1 MFGVKS
7 SITHNAKCME
17 SNFTDLKHKD
27 MIKQIEGLKKY
38 TDCSMPS
45 NEKQRIEKAECAAY
59 NQAIEDVVKLFSIHN
74 VVWQCEQLAD
84 QKRYCND
91 CGDYVGKGCDNKD
104 CKDFKAN

>member
-1 MFGVKS
+1 
-7 SITHNAKCME
+7 ME

-59 NQAIEDVVKLFSIHN
+59 NQAIADVVKLFSIHN
-74 VVWQCEQLAD
+74 VVWKSEQLPQD
-84 QKRYCND
+84 KW
-91 CGDYVGKGCDNKD
+91 
-104 CKDFKAN
+104 CKVCKLPTDGEKCYSQRCPI